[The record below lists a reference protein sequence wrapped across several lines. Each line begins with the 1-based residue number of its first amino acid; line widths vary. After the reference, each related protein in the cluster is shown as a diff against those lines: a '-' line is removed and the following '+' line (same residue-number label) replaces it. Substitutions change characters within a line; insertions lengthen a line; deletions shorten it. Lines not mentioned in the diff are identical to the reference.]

1 MKKLE
6 TKGRSRKQR
15 HHLFHKEMKQM
26 KRLLSVCLCTS
37 MISTSIGSTTALAAT
52 APLLEKNEAEE
63 ENQNFVLDQEEL
75 SEVLLKAVKGKPVK
89 EDALTFEGEE
99 SEAYETLFQE
109 DGSLFELHPDVKAP
123 DGKVNLKVYARLDE
137 KEDLDHYTITGEEE
151 ILFLLLNRS
160 SEKEYGQIEVDG
172 KRSGKVSILSS
183 KELKKQIQDEEMEA
197 SEETGVSISN
207 GAEEKSNKTA
217 GESEKKEN
225 VKETDSQEP
234 EKENPVETP
243 EKVDKLENP
252 ASEPEKGS
260 EAENPANKAENGAEA
275 ENPANEPEKSQ
286 EAGSGAGDAG
296 KTGTPEEKDSQ
307 PDADSGSEN
316 EKNDS
321 AGSEAGDVAQV
332 SRSDHFKMFLTA
344 APATASEIQTED
356 ETSEKETN
364 TADQPDAETEVE
376 IEDGAERL
384 EGETYE
390 SVLLK
395 NTAATAFV
403 TTAAELGLSGSVDDA
418 VYTVNTDSAVL
429 TLTVPAGAFEEKVK
443 LKAYKVNYTVENTRV
458 GNMTDYDKLT
468 LEVWTDSTISARDAV
483 SLGAKILSDHLSLFT
498 NLSETVAS
506 KPTMAEK
513 AETHRDKVLE
523 MTIEELDLSVRSFNC
538 LKRANINTVE
548 DLISKTEDEMMK
560 VRNLGRKSLEEVINK
575 LAMMG
580 LHLADEENN

>member
-63 ENQNFVLDQEEL
+63 ENQNFVLDREEL
-75 SEVLLKAVKGKPVK
+75 SEALLKAVKGKPVK

-243 EKVDKLENP
+243 EKVDKSENP

-286 EAGSGAGDAG
+286 EAGLGAGDAG
-296 KTGTPEEKDSQ
+296 KTGIPEEKDSQ
-307 PDADSGSEN
+307 PDADSGSEK

-418 VYTVNTDSAVL
+418 VNSQ
-429 TLTVPAGAFEEKVK
+429 
-443 LKAYKVNYTVENTRV
+443 
-458 GNMTDYDKLT
+458 
-468 LEVWTDSTISARDAV
+468 
-483 SLGAKILSDHLSLFT
+483 KIL
-498 NLSETVAS
+498 
-506 KPTMAEK
+506 
-513 AETHRDKVLE
+513 
-523 MTIEELDLSVRSFNC
+523 
-538 LKRANINTVE
+538 
-548 DLISKTEDEMMK
+548 
-560 VRNLGRKSLEEVINK
+560 
-575 LAMMG
+575 
-580 LHLADEENN
+580 

>member
-1 MKKLE
+1 MKELE

-15 HHLFHKEMKQM
+15 HHLFHKGMNQM

-63 ENQNFVLDQEEL
+63 ENPNFVLDQEEL
-75 SEVLLKAVKGKPVK
+75 SEALLKAVKGKPVK

-172 KRSGKVSILSS
+172 KLSGKVSILPS
-183 KELKKQIQDEEMEA
+183 KELKKQVQDEETEA
-197 SEETGVSISN
+197 VEKTGVSNSN
-207 GAEEKSNKTA
+207 GADEESNETA
-217 GESEKKEN
+217 GEPEKKEN
-225 VKETDSQEP
+225 VKEIDTQEP
-234 EKENPVETP
+234 EKENPAETP
-243 EKVDKLENP
+243 ENGDKSENP

-260 EAENPANKAENGAEA
+260 ETENPANEAGNEAEA
-275 ENPANEPEKSQ
+275 ENPANELEKSQ
-286 EAGSGAGDAG
+286 ESGSDAG
-296 KTGTPEEKDSQ
+296 NAEKTGNSEEKDSQ
-307 PDADSGSEN
+307 PDVDSGSEN

-344 APATASEIQTED
+344 APATASEIKTED

-395 NTAATAFV
+395 NTAAAAFV

-443 LKAYKVNYTVENTRV
+443 LKAEEIKDGSEEHQT
-458 GNMTDYDKLT
+458 
-468 LEVWTDSTISARDAV
+468 
-483 SLGAKILSDHLSLFT
+483 LSDQIHEEGYRADSFT
-498 NLSETVAS
+498 AFDVKFVNEA
-506 KPTMAEK
+506 
-513 AETHRDKVLE
+513 
-523 MTIEELDLSVRSFNC
+523 
-538 LKRANINTVE
+538 
-548 DLISKTEDEMMK
+548 
-560 VRNLGRKSLEEVINK
+560 G
-575 LAMMG
+575 
-580 LHLADEENN
+580 